1 MSYRLTIED
10 IEDYKKRP
18 AIYKQR
24 AIMHICANR
33 GMTKADLKKYGY
45 TTIRTR
51 EEIIN
56 EKNTDTKRVYT
67 VGGIPRAILWA
78 RPSYI

>member
-1 MSYRLTIED
+1 MMYLYVILLSDSYKPMSYRLTIED

-45 TTIRTR
+45 TKIRTR
-51 EEIIN
+51 EEEII
-56 EKNTDTKRVYT
+56 
-67 VGGIPRAILWA
+67 L
-78 RPSYI
+78 

>member
-1 MSYRLTIED
+1 MSYRLKIED

-45 TTIRTR
+45 TKIRTKE
-51 EEIIN
+51 EEII
-56 EKNTDTKRVYT
+56 
-67 VGGIPRAILWA
+67 I
-78 RPSYI
+78 

>member
-1 MSYRLTIED
+1 MMYLYVILLSNNYKPMSYRLTIED

-51 EEIIN
+51 EEII
-56 EKNTDTKRVYT
+56 
-67 VGGIPRAILWA
+67 I
-78 RPSYI
+78 

>member
-1 MSYRLTIED
+1 MSYRFTIED
-10 IEDYKKRP
+10 IEDYRARP

-51 EEIIN
+51 EEII
-56 EKNTDTKRVYT
+56 K
-67 VGGIPRAILWA
+67 
-78 RPSYI
+78 

>member
-1 MSYRLTIED
+1 MPHEVENMMYLYVILLSDSYKPMSYRLTIED

-51 EEIIN
+51 EEEII
-56 EKNTDTKRVYT
+56 
-67 VGGIPRAILWA
+67 I
-78 RPSYI
+78 

>member
-1 MSYRLTIED
+1 MMYLYVMLISDSYKPMSYRLTIDD
-10 IEDYKKRP
+10 IADYKARP

-33 GMTKADLKKYGY
+33 GMIKADLKKYGY

-51 EEIIN
+51 EEVI
-56 EKNTDTKRVYT
+56 K
-67 VGGIPRAILWA
+67 
-78 RPSYI
+78 

>member
-1 MSYRLTIED
+1 MMYLYVILLSDSYKPMSYRLKIED

-45 TTIRTR
+45 TKIRVKE
-51 EEIIN
+51 EEII
-56 EKNTDTKRVYT
+56 
-67 VGGIPRAILWA
+67 I
-78 RPSYI
+78 